1 MYTNNNTVENIDS
14 IHSRVNFADN
24 IFKGKLNN
32 LIDMQNEIYDLGDLN
47 NRMKFSINRKSYNL
61 NKIFNKI
68 DCKLTN
74 TNITKKNIYF
84 KGTINKKAIV
94 NVKISLCEKS
104 YDCDIKRSNNNEI
117 MMSILLSKFVING
130 NTPHIVLPIATF
142 YANINELLCL
152 QSDIVQ
158 DEKKYAEFLNE
169 YRTNNYSNMCSI
181 IINEYSNSDTLMNF
195 IKRKLANLTLY
206 DWKIIF
212 FQIISVLAVIQSKYP
227 TFRHNE
233 FTPKILMVNKLQK
246 NRGNFLYTV
255 CHDCYIVGNIGYIIK
270 LCDFDNA
277 YIPNIIGNDKMHN
290 TVNNRYYDLQ
300 YFFCSLI
307 AQDCCPE
314 ILTSPH
320 VPMQIKDFIKR
331 IIPDKYRELSTNN
344 EYLIPNDILT
354 SDPLFK
360 DLRDSYLKIMYK
372 KIDELINKTKNNYS
386 IYHNIGS
393 DIYRVLYKQQPKIKQ
408 ICCIYWCMKNINDN
422 DLWLP
427 RDMLMEILQFV
438 FIKIIV
444 K

>member
-1 MYTNNNTVENIDS
+1 MYTNNNTVWNVDS
-14 IHSRVNFADN
+14 IQSRINFANN
-24 IFKGKLNN
+24 IFEGKLNN
-32 LIDMQNEIYDLGDLN
+32 LIDMQNEIYDLDDLDN
-47 NRMKFSINRKSYNL
+47 TIGFSINRKSYNL

-84 KGTINKKAIV
+84 KGVIKKKAMV

-104 YDCDIKRSNNNEI
+104 YDCDTKRSNNNEI
-117 MMSILLSKFVING
+117 IMSILLSKFVIKE

-142 YANINELLCL
+142 YANINEFLCL
-152 QSDIVQ
+152 GPDIIQ
-158 DEKKYAEFLNE
+158 DKKKYAEFLNE
-169 YRTNNYSNMCSI
+169 YGTNKYSNMCSI
-181 IINEYSNSDTLMNF
+181 IVNEYSNSDTLMNF
-195 IKRKLANLTLY
+195 IKRKLVNLTLY
-206 DWKIIF
+206 DWKIVF
-212 FQIISVLAVIQSKYP
+212 FQIISVLAVIQSEYP

-255 CHDCYIVGNIGYIIK
+255 CNDRYIVGNIGYIIK

-277 YIPNIIGNDKMHN
+277 HIPNIIENDNKKN
-290 TVNNRYYDLQ
+290 IVNNRYYDLQ

-314 ILTSPH
+314 ILTSPY
-320 VPMQIKDFIKR
+320 VSIQIKDFIKR
-331 IIPDKYRELSTNN
+331 IIPDKYREWPTND

-354 SDPLFK
+354 SDPLFR

-386 IYHNIGS
+386 IYHNIS
-393 DIYRVLYKQQPKIKQ
+393 SEIYRVLYKQQSKLKQ